1 MQNVL
6 FIGSE
11 NPVKVEVNILADNL
25 IQIKGQVDKNTSGF
39 QVLDDDNN
47 IFGRYEEYT
56 TLYKE
61 IEGGFIL
68 SNDESVY
75 VEPEPEP
82 EPEPYIPTLEEV
94 QEAKVLEMDAAKQQT
109 IQMGVVVTL
118 SDGTTKHFPLE
129 DSDQN
134 ELLALQS
141 KVMAGEE
148 NIPWHTSDEA
158 EHCEFYSNADM
169 EIITKTAL
177 EYVTWHKTYFRDL
190 RIYIRSLS
198 GKEEVEAVNYGMNI
212 PEEYQSEP
220 LKAMIAADQS

>member
-6 FIGSE
+6 FVNSDMS
-11 NPVKVEVNILADNL
+11 VKADVSILTDNL
-25 IQIKGQVDKNTSGF
+25 IKIEGDVEKNMSGF
-39 QVLDDDNN
+39 LLLDDEENV
-47 IFGRYEEYT
+47 FGRYEKFT

-61 IEGGFIL
+61 VDGGFIL
-68 SNDESVY
+68 SNDGSVY

-94 QEAKVLEMDAAKQQT
+94 KEAKVLAMNTAKEQA
-109 IQMGVVVTL
+109 ILMGVDITL
-118 SDGTTKHFPLE
+118 SNGMTKHFPLT
-129 DSDQN
+129 DSDQK
-134 ELLALQS
+134 ELLGLQS
-141 KVMAGEE
+141 KVLAGEE
-148 NIPWHTSDEA
+148 NIPWHTYDES

-169 EIITKTAL
+169 AIITQTAL

-198 GKEEVEAVNYGMNI
+198 NKEAVEAIDYGVNL

-220 LKAMIAADQS
+220 LKVMMAAHQV